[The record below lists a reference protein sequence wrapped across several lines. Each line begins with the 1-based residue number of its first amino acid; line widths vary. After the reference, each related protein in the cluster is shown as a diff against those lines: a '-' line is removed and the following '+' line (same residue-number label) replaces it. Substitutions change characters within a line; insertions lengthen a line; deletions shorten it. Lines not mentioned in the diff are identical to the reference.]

1 MYCYNLHM
9 KNVKIFLFIVFFSIL
24 PNFSYSQSMLPL
36 ENYLKEQKNH
46 LDDPT
51 VLLYISERC
60 SALFSY
66 MSIISDTRP
75 GPETKKLSNEAKNI
89 SEKLLLTAY
98 NILKEKFNKSS
109 KDAMDMVKTGLTKKA
124 RDYLNDGKNLHSKTG
139 SYFSGY
145 IKGDL
150 DVCKEIFKK
159 ALN

>member
-1 MYCYNLHM
+1 M
-9 KNVKIFLFIVFFSIL
+9 KNLKIFLFIIFFSIL

-36 ENYLKEQKNH
+36 ENYLNEQKNH

-51 VLLYISERC
+51 VLLYLSERC
-60 SALFSY
+60 SALFFY

-75 GPETKKLSNEAKNI
+75 GPETKKLSNQAKNI

-124 RDYLNDGKNLHSKTG
+124 GDYTIDGKDLHSKTG

-145 IKGDL
+145 IKKDI
-150 DVCKEIFKK
+150 DICKVIFKK